1 MGCDFIARAT
11 PGVQGLQP
19 YVPGKPAQELERELG
34 LTDIIKLA
42 SNENPLGP
50 SPVALAAAQQALTEL
65 HLYPDASGYRLK
77 QALQQHFGL
86 DPDGITL
93 GNGSNDVLELI
104 ARAFLRPGDEVVY
117 SRYAF
122 LVYPIITQ
130 ASSATAVVT
139 EALDWGHDLDAMLA
153 AVTERT
159 RLVFIA
165 NPNNPTGTWLSR
177 AQLCAFMDALPASV
191 VLVLDEAYTE
201 YSEDPEFPDGLALLA
216 RYPNLIVTR
225 TFSKAWGLAGLRVGF
240 AAANREITDLLN
252 RVRQPFNVSGPALA
266 AAEAVLQ
273 DTDYLARTLKSNRA
287 GMRQLVDGLERLG
300 LAVIPSAGNFV
311 CVGLG
316 RPAGPVYQQML
327 ARGVIVRPVANYQ
340 MPDHLRI
347 SIGLEAQNLRCL
359 QVLEE
364 VLSA

>member
-34 LTDIIKLA
+34 LSDIIKLA

-50 SPVALAAAQQALTEL
+50 SPVALAAAQHALTEL

-77 QALQQHFGL
+77 QALQQHYGL
-86 DPDGITL
+86 GPDCITL

-104 ARAFLRPGDEVVY
+104 ARTFLRPGDEVIY
-117 SRYAF
+117 SQYAF

-139 EALDWGHDLDAMLA
+139 EAQDWGHDLDAMLA

-165 NPNNPTGTWLSR
+165 NPNNPTGTWLSQ

-201 YSEDPEFPDGLALLA
+201 YSEDPEFPDGLELLA

-240 AAANREITDLLN
+240 AAANCEITDLLN

-273 DTDYLARTLKSNRA
+273 DSDYLIRTLECNRT
-287 GMRQLVDGLERLG
+287 GMRQLVEGLERLG

-316 RPAGPVYQQML
+316 RPAGPVYQQL
-327 ARGVIVRPVANYQ
+327 LQRGVIVRPVANYQ

-347 SIGLEAQNLRCL
+347 SIGLQAQNLRCL

>member
-1 MGCDFIARAT
+1 MNCDFITRAT
-11 PGVQGLQP
+11 PGVQGLHP

-34 LTDIIKLA
+34 LADIVKLA

-50 SPVALAAAQQALTEL
+50 SPVALAAAQQALSEL
-65 HLYPDASGYRLK
+65 QLYPDASGYRLK
-77 QALQQHFGL
+77 QALQDHYGL
-86 DPDGITL
+86 APECITL

-104 ARAFLRPGDEVVY
+104 ARAFLRPGDEVIY
-117 SRYAF
+117 SQYAF

-130 ASSATAVVT
+130 ASCARAVVT
-139 EALDWGHDLDAMLA
+139 PALNWGHDLDAMLA

-165 NPNNPTGTWLSR
+165 NPNNPTGTWLDR
-177 AQLCAFMDALPASV
+177 RQLCAFMDALPASV
-191 VLVLDEAYTE
+191 ILVLDEAYTE
-201 YSEDPEFPDGLALLA
+201 YCDNPDFPDGLSLLS
-216 RYPNLIVTR
+216 RYPNLVVTR

-240 AAANREITDLLN
+240 AAADAVITDLLN

-266 AAEAVLQ
+266 AAEAVLK
-273 DTDYLARTLKSNRA
+273 DHAYLTRTLDNNRA
-287 GMRQLVDGLERLG
+287 GMQQLVTGLETLG

-316 RPAGPVYQQML
+316 RPAGPVYQQL
-327 ARGVIVRPVANYQ
+327 LQRGVIVRPVANYQ
-340 MPDHLRI
+340 MPDHVRI
-347 SIGLEAQNLRCL
+347 SIGLEAQNRRCL
-359 QVLEE
+359 QTLEE

>member
-34 LTDIIKLA
+34 LSDIVKLA

-50 SPVALAAAQQALTEL
+50 SPRALAAAQQALREL

-77 QALQQHFGL
+77 QALQQHYGVA
-86 DPDGITL
+86 PGNITL

-104 ARAFLRPGDEVVY
+104 ARAFLRPGDEVIY
-117 SRYAF
+117 SQYAF

-130 ASSATAVVT
+130 ASSAAAVVT
-139 EALDWGHDLDAMLA
+139 PALNWGHDLDAMLA

-165 NPNNPTGTWLSR
+165 NPNNPTGSWLSR

-201 YSEDPEFPDGLALLA
+201 YSEDPEFPDGLALLP
-216 RYPNLIVTR
+216 RYPNLVVTR

-240 AAANREITDLLN
+240 AAANTEITDLLN
-252 RVRQPFNVSGPALA
+252 RVRQPFNVGGPALA
-266 AAEAVLQ
+266 AAEAVLR
-273 DTDYLARTLKSNRA
+273 DSDYLQRTLDTNRA
-287 GMRQLVDGLERLG
+287 GMRQLVDGLQGLG

-327 ARGVIVRPVANYQ
+327 QRGVIVRPVANYQ

-347 SIGLEAQNLRCL
+347 SIGLEAENRRCL

>member
-34 LTDIIKLA
+34 LSNIVKLA

-50 SPVALAAAQQALTEL
+50 SPRALAAAQRALSEL

-77 QALQQHFGL
+77 QALQQHYGL
-86 DPDGITL
+86 APENITL

-104 ARAFLRPGDEVVY
+104 ARAFLRPGDEVIY
-117 SRYAF
+117 SQYAF

-139 EALDWGHDLDAMLA
+139 PARNWGHDLDAMLA

-165 NPNNPTGTWLSR
+165 NPNNPTGTWLTR
-177 AQLCAFMDALPASV
+177 GQLCAFLDALPSSV
-191 VLVLDEAYTE
+191 ILVLDEAYTE
-201 YSEDPEFPDGLALLA
+201 YSEDPEFPDGLGLQS
-216 RYPNLIVTR
+216 RYPNLVVTR
-225 TFSKAWGLAGLRVGF
+225 TFSKAWGLAGLRIGF
-240 AAANREITDLLN
+240 AAANTDITDLLN

-266 AAEAVLQ
+266 AAEAVLG
-273 DTDYLARTLKSNRA
+273 DSDYLARTLDNNRT
-287 GMRQLVDGLERLG
+287 GMRQLVTGLRALG
-300 LAVIPSAGNFV
+300 LTVIPSAGNFV

-316 RPAGPVYQQML
+316 RPAAPVYQQL
-327 ARGVIVRPVANYQ
+327 LHKGVIVRPVANYL

-347 SIGLEAQNLRCL
+347 SIGLETENLRCL
-359 QVLEE
+359 QMLEE

>member
-50 SPVALAAAQQALTEL
+50 SPVALAAAQQALAEL

-77 QALQQHFGL
+77 QALQQHYGL
-86 DPDGITL
+86 SPDCITL

-117 SRYAF
+117 SQYAF

-139 EALDWGHDLDAMLA
+139 EARGWGHDLDAMLA

-177 AQLCAFMDALPASV
+177 AQLCAFMDVLPVSV

-201 YSEDPEFPDGLALLA
+201 YSEDPDFPDGLELLA
-216 RYPNLIVTR
+216 RYPNLVVTR

-273 DTDYLARTLKSNRA
+273 DADYLARTLETNRA
-287 GMRQLVDGLERLG
+287 GMRQLIDGLERLG

-316 RPAGPVYQQML
+316 RPAGPVYQQL
-327 ARGVIVRPVANYQ
+327 LERGVIVRPVANYQ

-347 SIGLEAQNLRCL
+347 SIGLLAQNLRCL